1 MKRSILIVIGC
12 LIFCTSCIGSLQYEI
27 DGGFPDKVTFP
38 KEGGEL
44 SLTGEIPIMS
54 IEIFYK
60 ENSAVDRKKEDGNIE
75 ASLDWL
81 TVRGKVGSNTIYLYA
96 DPKSNDK
103 KRTFYID
110 LNRTDGYGDYVCIQ
124 VKQ

>member
-1 MKRSILIVIGC
+1 MKRVVLVIIGC

-54 IEIFYK
+54 IVIYYK
-60 ENSAVDRKKEDGNIE
+60 ENSAADRKKEDGNIE

-110 LNRTDGYGDYVCIQ
+110 LNSTDGYGDYVSIQ

>member
-1 MKRSILIVIGC
+1 MKRVCLIILGC

-54 IEIFYK
+54 IVIYYK
-60 ENSAVDRKKEDGNIE
+60 ENSDVDRKKEDGSIE

-103 KRTFYID
+103 KRTFYLD
-110 LNRTDGYGDYVCIQ
+110 LNSTDGYGDYVSIQ